1 MSYLNLPRLHFFGSF
16 RAAPSTIN
24 NVPINYKSVNP
35 NLLLWNPMG
44 AHQFQ
49 LLRGNEPG
57 LPPGL
62 NLQPCTVQSL
72 CIKPGKYLTTQH
84 DDSLV
89 GGLVVSTNDPVPGK
103 LVDLDPEQ
111 QMVSMIWGM
120 KVGIGDPSGEWVVG
134 SFQPAAFRQIWTRV
148 VTSPPQSSYWASA
161 LYQSILI
168 DLQWPTKIRSPFLKA
183 LQGASPTELSIKFN
197 VDLHNNTTP
206 NPPTSPNPMF
216 TIGRVAGTI
225 GPSLPGDAR
234 HFVLGRRMFSQ
245 DGVVIGADSP
255 TTTPPPSPA
264 ELKQL
269 KSGVGTPAAA
279 TVSPAGTPNPPVP
292 LNPLPFLV
300 DGKNS
305 RLVIDLGNSL
315 PNDDDG
321 NPVDLGTLQVI
332 PAGGKKPIVSID
344 YSLASYQQHAYVYD
358 VALTS
363 SQLKTLSNTAL
374 QIVQFDAGGS
384 QIGVAAAEPSDGSC
398 FDTDAYVHRMQPN
411 TAEEIPFRAA
421 YFGQPAPAGHNI
433 SILGVQTFAGAASTD
448 VSFSQSTIPIQSG
461 NATVLMTAG
470 APSPPRKFIDGQ
482 VYQVSYGLDGQ
493 PNPDGNAFLSVLT
506 HAFVN
511 IPANPTWTTD
521 VEPILSQYADLYPFM
536 TSIINLG
543 DEQQVLAAKQAIIQ
557 RLTLPM
563 TDPLYMPVVRD
574 LSDAKR
580 AIVLNWLN
588 STTTPTSNG
597 GSSKS
602 SGHGGG
608 PA

>member
-24 NVPINYKSVNP
+24 NTDGNYQTVDSTQ
-35 NLLLWNPMG
+35 LGWNPMG

-49 LLRGNEPG
+49 LLQGNEPG

-62 NLQPCTVQSL
+62 NLAPCTVQSL
-72 CIKPGKYLTTQH
+72 CIKPGKYINTH
-84 DDSLV
+84 AADSLV

-103 LVDLDPEQ
+103 LVDLDPDQ
-111 QMVSMIWGM
+111 QGVSMIWGM
-120 KVGIGDPSGEWVVG
+120 KVGIGDPSGERVVG
-134 SFQPAAFRQIWTRV
+134 TFQPATFRQMWRRL
-148 VTSPPQSSYWASA
+148 VTSPVQGSQWFSA

-168 DLQWPTKIRSPFLKA
+168 DLQWPAKIRSPFLKA
-183 LQGASPTELSIKFN
+183 LHATSPTELSIKFN
-197 VDLHNNTTP
+197 VDLHDNNI
-206 NPPTSPNPMF
+206 PPTNPNPMF

-225 GPSLPGDAR
+225 GPALSGEAR
-234 HFVLGRRMFSQ
+234 HFVLGRRMFSKK
-245 DGVVIGADSP
+245 GVVVGS

-264 ELKQL
+264 ELIQF
-269 KSGVGTPAAA
+269 KSGAGTPAAA
-279 TVSPAGTPNPPVP
+279 AVSPAGTPNPPVP
-292 LNPLPFLV
+292 LNPLPFIV
-300 DGKNS
+300 DTKNS

-321 NPVDLGTLQVI
+321 HPIDMGTLQVI

-344 YSLASYQQHAYVYD
+344 YSLANYQHRAYVYD
-358 VALTS
+358 VALSS

-384 QIGVAAAEPSDGSC
+384 QIGVAAAEPADGSC
-398 FDTDAYVHRMQPN
+398 FDSDGYVYRMQPN
-411 TAEEIPFRAA
+411 TAEAVTFRAA
-421 YFGQPAPAGHNI
+421 YFGQQAPDGHNI

-461 NATVLMTAG
+461 RATVTMTAG
-470 APSPPRKFIDGQ
+470 APNPPRQSIDGQ
-482 VYQVSYGLDGQ
+482 VYQVSYGLDGNQ
-493 PNPDGNAFLSVLT
+493 NPDGNAFLSVLT

-511 IPANPTWTTD
+511 IPANPTWETD

-536 TSIINLG
+536 ANIINLG
-543 DEQQVLAAKQAIIQ
+543 DEEQVLAAKQAVIQ

-563 TDPLYMPVVRD
+563 TDPRYMPVVRD

-588 STTTPTSNG
+588 NTTTPPSGG
-597 GSSKS
+597 GSPKS

-608 PA
+608 PVS

>member
-24 NVPINYKSVNP
+24 NIDSNYQSVGN
-35 NLLLWNPMG
+35 LLWNPMG

-49 LLRGNEPG
+49 LLQGNEPG

-62 NLQPCTVQSL
+62 NLAPCTVQSL
-72 CIKPGKYLTTQH
+72 CIKPGKYLTTH
-84 DDSLV
+84 AGDSLV
-89 GGLVVSTNDPVPGK
+89 GGLVVSTNDPVPGR
-103 LVDLDPEQ
+103 LVDLDPDQ

-120 KVGIGDPSGEWVVG
+120 KVGIGDPSGERVVG
-134 SFQPAAFRQIWTRV
+134 TFQPAAFRQIWTRV
-148 VTSPPQSSYWASA
+148 VTSPPQSSYWAAA
-161 LYQSILI
+161 LYQSILV
-168 DLQWPTKIRSPFLKA
+168 DLQWPAKITSPFLRA
-183 LQGASPTELSIKFN
+183 LYAASPDELSIKFN

-206 NPPTSPNPMF
+206 NPPTHPNPMF

-225 GPSLPGDAR
+225 GPALPGDAR

-245 DGVVIGADSP
+245 DGVVIGSASP
-255 TTTPPPSPA
+255 TTPPPSPA

-269 KSGVGTPAAA
+269 KSGVGTPPAGV
-279 TVSPAGTPNPPVP
+279 VSPAGAPNPPVP
-292 LNPLPFLV
+292 LNPLPFIV
-300 DGKNS
+300 DTKNS

-315 PNDDDG
+315 PNDDNG
-321 NPVDLGTLQVI
+321 NPIDLATLQVI
-332 PAGGKKPIVSID
+332 PAGGTTPIFSID
-344 YSLASYQQHAYVYD
+344 YSLANYHQRAYVYD
-358 VALTS
+358 VALSS

-384 QIGVAAAEPSDGSC
+384 QIGVAEAEPPDGSC

-411 TAEEIPFRAA
+411 TAEEITFRAA
-421 YFGQPAPAGHNI
+421 TFGQPAPDGHDI

-461 NATVLMTAG
+461 SATVTMTAG
-470 APSPPRKFIDGQ
+470 APNPPRQFIDGQ

-506 HAFVN
+506 HAFVA
-511 IPANPTWTTD
+511 IPANPTWQTD
-521 VEPILSQYADLYPFM
+521 VQPILSQYADLYPFM
-536 TSIINLG
+536 ANIINLG
-543 DEQQVLAAKQAIIQ
+543 DEQQVLAAKQAIIE

-563 TDPLYMPVVRD
+563 TDPRYMPVVRD

-580 AIVLNWLN
+580 AIILNWLN
-588 STTTPTSNG
+588 NTPSTSG
-597 GSSKS
+597 GSAKS
-602 SGHGGG
+602 SGPGGG
-608 PA
+608 PV

>member
-24 NVPINYKSVNP
+24 NTDSNYQTVGAGD
-35 NLLLWNPMG
+35 LGWNPMG

-72 CIKPGKYLTTQH
+72 CIKPGKYLNTHH

-103 LVDLDPEQ
+103 LVDLDPDQ
-111 QMVSMIWGM
+111 QMVSMIFGM

-134 SFQPAAFRQIWTRV
+134 TFQPATFRQMWTRV
-148 VTSPPQSSYWASA
+148 VTSPAQSSYWGSA

-168 DLQWPTKIRSPFLKA
+168 DLQWPAKIRSPFLKA
-183 LQGASPTELSIKFN
+183 LYAASPTELSIKFN
-197 VDLHNNTTP
+197 VDLHNN
-206 NPPTSPNPMF
+206 NIPPISPNPTF

-245 DGVVIGADSP
+245 DGVIIGSDTP
-255 TTTPPPSPA
+255 TTPPPSA
-264 ELKQL
+264 AGLIQL

-279 TVSPAGTPNPPVP
+279 AVSPAGTPNPPVP
-292 LNPLPFLV
+292 LNPLPFIV
-300 DGKNS
+300 DTKNS

-321 NPVDLGTLQVI
+321 NPVDLATLQVI
-332 PAGGKKPIVSID
+332 PAGGTKPIFSID
-344 YSLASYQQHAYVYD
+344 YSLANYQQRAYVYD
-358 VALTS
+358 VALSS

-374 QIVQFDAGGS
+374 QIVQFDAGGT
-384 QIGVAAAEPSDGSC
+384 QLGVAEAEPPDGSC
-398 FDTDAYVHRMQPN
+398 FDTDSYVHRMQPN

-421 YFGQPAPAGHNI
+421 FFGQPAPDGHNI

-461 NATVLMTAG
+461 SATVLMTAG
-470 APSPPRKFIDGQ
+470 APNPPRPFIDGQ
-482 VYQVSYGLDGQ
+482 VYAVSYGLDGQ
-493 PNPDGNAFLSVLT
+493 QNPDGNAFLSVLT
-506 HAFVN
+506 HAFVP
-511 IPANPTWTTD
+511 IPANPTWETD

-543 DEQQVLAAKQAIIQ
+543 DEKKVLAAKQAIIQ

-563 TDPLYMPVVRD
+563 TDPRYMPVVRD

-588 STTTPTSNG
+588 NTTTTPSGG
-597 GSSKS
+597 GSPKS
-602 SGHGGG
+602 SGPGGG